1 MPTAVKYIVAFFS
14 LAALIISMLWFDSKN
29 QPQTV
34 DTALTE
40 YHITADK
47 LTNRTL
53 LEEFN
58 RRVNLSTPSFMV
70 LPQAGESNIVLRYTL
85 TTHSSKPIHSIEW
98 LALYLYQGHIIFNK
112 EIQVAFKS
120 DSGNLNERNIDLVF
134 PIESISSNV
143 RELFLRKD
151 SNIRAVTLPQTIQY
165 ADGSRL
171 ELSYN

>member
-1 MPTAVKYIVAFFS
+1 MPSAVKYIVAVFS
-14 LAALIISMLWFDSKN
+14 LAGLIISMLWFDSQN
-29 QPQTV
+29 QSTQTNISA
-34 DTALTE
+34 DS
-40 YHITADK
+40 YKITPDK

-58 RRVNLSTPSFMV
+58 RRVNLSMPNYIV

-85 TTHSSKPIHSIEW
+85 TTHSNKPIHSIEW

-120 DSGNLNERNIDLVF
+120 TSSDLIDRNIDLVF
-134 PIESISSNV
+134 PLESISRDARN
-143 RELFLRKD
+143 LFLQKN
-151 SNIRAVTLPQTIQY
+151 SSIRAVTLPQTIQY

>member
-1 MPTAVKYIVAFFS
+1 MSTAVKYIVAFFS
-14 LAALIISMLWFDSKN
+14 FIGLIILMLWFDSKN
-29 QPQTV
+29 QPKTN
-34 DTALTE
+34 TSLNE
-40 YHITADK
+40 YHVTADK

-58 RRVNLSTPSFMV
+58 RRVNLSPPSYTV
-70 LPQAGESNIVLRYTL
+70 LPQTPKNNILLRYTL

-112 EIQVAFKS
+112 EIQIAFKS
-120 DSGNLNERNIDLVF
+120 DSDNLNERNIDLVF
-134 PIESISSNV
+134 PLESISSNV

-151 SNIRAVTLPQTIQY
+151 SSIHAVTLPQTIQY

-171 ELSYN
+171 TLSYN